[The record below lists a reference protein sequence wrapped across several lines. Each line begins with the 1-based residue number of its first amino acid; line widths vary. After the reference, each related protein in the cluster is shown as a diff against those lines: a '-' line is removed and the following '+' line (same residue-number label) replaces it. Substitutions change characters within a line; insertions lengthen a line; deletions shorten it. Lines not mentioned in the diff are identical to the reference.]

1 MLYIEEKELFALPK
15 INRIFRSLQ
24 HMLLSLGL
32 VYLFLFIL
40 KRVNQLFLYRVS
52 DEAVLL
58 EMFQINFT
66 DLFFFGLF
74 LAALFFLL
82 FLCASFFIWL
92 IGRILKWDNLLIHK
106 RTLFVEK
113 LFVALFPTFLLA
125 GSLNKDS
132 FVTATS
138 VISFFAIFS
147 FVFKSSIWEKGFKEE

>member
-1 MLYIEEKELFALPK
+1 MLYKEEKELFALPK

-24 HMLLSLGL
+24 HILLSLGL

-40 KRVNQLFLYRVS
+40 KRVINLFLYQAS

-58 EMFQINFT
+58 EMLQINFT

-74 LAALFFLL
+74 LAALFFVL
-82 FLCASFFIWL
+82 FLSASFILWVT
-92 IGRILKWDNLLIHK
+92 GRLFKWDEILIHK
-106 RTLFVEK
+106 RILFIEK

-138 VISFFAIFS
+138 LISFFAIFS

>member
-1 MLYIEEKELFALPK
+1 MPK

-40 KRVNQLFLYRVS
+40 KRVNQVFLCRVS

-58 EMFQINFT
+58 
-66 DLFFFGLF
+66 
-74 LAALFFLL
+74 
-82 FLCASFFIWL
+82 
-92 IGRILKWDNLLIHK
+92 
-106 RTLFVEK
+106 
-113 LFVALFPTFLLA
+113 ALFPTFLLA

>member
-1 MLYIEEKELFALPK
+1 MPK
-15 INRIFRSLQ
+15 INRIFRSFQ

-147 FVFKSSIWEKGFKEE
+147 FVFKSSIWE

>member
-1 MLYIEEKELFALPK
+1 MPK

-40 KRVNQLFLYRVS
+40 KRVINLFLYQAS

-58 EMFQINFT
+58 EMLQINFN

-74 LAALFFLL
+74 LAALFFVL
-82 FLCASFFIWL
+82 FLSASFILWVT
-92 IGRILKWDNLLIHK
+92 GRLFKWDEILIHK
-106 RTLFVEK
+106 RILFIEK

-138 VISFFAIFS
+138 LISFFAIFS

>member
-1 MLYIEEKELFALPK
+1 MPK

-40 KRVNQLFLYRVS
+40 KRVIQVFLCRVS

-58 EMFQINFT
+58 EM
-66 DLFFFGLF
+66 
-74 LAALFFLL
+74 
-82 FLCASFFIWL
+82 
-92 IGRILKWDNLLIHK
+92 
-106 RTLFVEK
+106 
-113 LFVALFPTFLLA
+113 FPTFLLA

-132 FVTATS
+132 FVTPTS

>member
-1 MLYIEEKELFALPK
+1 MPK

-113 LFVALFPTFLLA
+113 LFAALFPTFLLS

>member
-1 MLYIEEKELFALPK
+1 
-15 INRIFRSLQ
+15 
-24 HMLLSLGL
+24 MLLSLGL

-40 KRVNQLFLYRVS
+40 KRVNPLFLYRVS

-66 DLFFFGLF
+66 NLFFFGLF
-74 LAALFFLL
+74 LAAL
-82 FLCASFFIWL
+82 FFIWL

-147 FVFKSSIWEKGFKEE
+147 FVFKSSIWEKGFKEEW

>member
-1 MLYIEEKELFALPK
+1 MPK

-24 HMLLSLGL
+24 HMLLSIGL

-147 FVFKSSIWEKGFKEE
+147 FVFKSSIWEKALKKNDNPEGPIE

>member
-1 MLYIEEKELFALPK
+1 MPK
-15 INRIFRSLQ
+15 INRIFRSFQ

-147 FVFKSSIWEKGFKEE
+147 FVFKSSIWEKGFALKKNDNPKGPIE

>member
-1 MLYIEEKELFALPK
+1 MPK

-58 EMFQINFT
+58 EMF
-66 DLFFFGLF
+66 
-74 LAALFFLL
+74 
-82 FLCASFFIWL
+82 
-92 IGRILKWDNLLIHK
+92 
-106 RTLFVEK
+106 
-113 LFVALFPTFLLA
+113 PTFLLA

>member
-1 MLYIEEKELFALPK
+1 MPK

-138 VISFFAIFS
+138 VISFFVIFS

>member
-1 MLYIEEKELFALPK
+1 MPK

-92 IGRILKWDNLLIHK
+92 IDRILKWDNLLIHK

-138 VISFFAIFS
+138 VISFFAIFPLCS
-147 FVFKSSIWEKGFKEE
+147 NPVFGKKALKKNDNPKGPIE

>member
-1 MLYIEEKELFALPK
+1 
-15 INRIFRSLQ
+15 
-24 HMLLSLGL
+24 MLLSLGL

-74 LAALFFLL
+74 LAALFSLL
-82 FLCASFFIWL
+82 FLCASFFLWL

-138 VISFFAIFS
+138 VISFFAIFFFAIFS
-147 FVFKSSIWEKGFKEE
+147 FVFKSSIGEKGFKEE

>member
-1 MLYIEEKELFALPK
+1 
-15 INRIFRSLQ
+15 
-24 HMLLSLGL
+24 MLLSPGL

-82 FLCASFFIWL
+82 FFLLFLCASFFIWL
-92 IGRILKWDNLLIHK
+92 IDRILKWDNLLIHK

>member
-1 MLYIEEKELFALPK
+1 
-15 INRIFRSLQ
+15 
-24 HMLLSLGL
+24 
-32 VYLFLFIL
+32 
-40 KRVNQLFLYRVS
+40 
-52 DEAVLL
+52 
-58 EMFQINFT
+58 MFQINFT

-82 FLCASFFIWL
+82 FFLLFLCASFFIWL
-92 IGRILKWDNLLIHK
+92 IDRILKWDNLLIHK